1 VAENQIGLRVV
12 EKEKSGGDTAMKN
25 NYNLREFLAFSGAS
39 VLEDKK
45 SVFVGTGLPII
56 ATMLAQKTHAPHLL
70 IVFEAG
76 GLGPRIPEL
85 PVSVGE
91 SRTYFRGVAAS
102 SMHDVMSISQA
113 GYVDFGFL
121 GAAQMDVHGNINT
134 TVIGEHDR
142 PKVRLP
148 GSGGANDVASFSQ
161 RLVIIIANQT
171 KRTFVNR
178 LDFLTTP
185 GYLDGPGGRERAGLP
200 ANSGPYRVITQLGVY
215 GFDKATKRLR
225 LISLNPG
232 VTIAEIRENSSFEI
246 VIPDKVATSP
256 EPTEEHL
263 RILREEIDPA
273 GIVLGK

>member
-1 VAENQIGLRVV
+1 MA
-12 EKEKSGGDTAMKN
+12 KKDK
-25 NYNLREFLAFSGAS
+25 YNLREFLAFSGAS

-56 ATMLAQKTHAPHLL
+56 ASMLAQRTHAPHLF

-76 GLGPRIPEL
+76 GLGPQIPEL

-91 SRTYFRGVAAS
+91 SRTYFRAVAAS

-121 GAAQMDVHGNINT
+121 GAAQMDMYGNINT
-134 TVIGEHDR
+134 TVIGDHDL

-161 RLVIIIANQT
+161 KLIIIIANQT
-171 KRTFVNR
+171 RRTLVNR
-178 LDFLTTP
+178 VDFLTTP

-200 ANSGPYRVITQLGVY
+200 EGTGPYRLITQLGIY
-215 GFDKATKRLR
+215 GFDEETKRLQ
-225 LISLNPG
+225 LISLHPG
-232 VTIAEIRENSSFEI
+232 VSIADVKENSSFEI
-246 VIPDKVATSP
+246 IIPDKVETSP
-256 EPTEEHL
+256 EPSEEHL

>member
-1 VAENQIGLRVV
+1 MAQKGIAEG
-12 EKEKSGGDTAMKN
+12 K
-25 NYNLREFLAFSGAS
+25 YNLREYLAFSGAS

-56 ATMLAQKTHAPHLL
+56 ASMLAQRTHAPNLL
-70 IVFEAG
+70 IIFEAG
-76 GLGPRIPEL
+76 GMGPLLPEL

-91 SRTYFRGVAAS
+91 SRTFYKGVAAS
-102 SMHDVMSISQA
+102 SMHDVMSLAQA

-121 GAAQMDVHGNINT
+121 GAAQMDMYGNINT
-134 TVIGEHDR
+134 TVIGHHDL

-148 GSGGANDVASFSQ
+148 GSGGGNDVGSFSQ
-161 RLVIIIANQT
+161 RLIIIIANQT
-171 KRTFVNR
+171 KRTFANR

-185 GYLDGPGGRERAGLP
+185 GYLDGPGSRERAGLP
-200 ANSGPYRVITQLGVY
+200 EGSGPYRVITQFGIY
-215 GFDKATKRLR
+215 GFDVETKRLK
-225 LISLNPG
+225 LISLHPG
-232 VTIAEIRENSSFEI
+232 VTIADVKENSSFEI
-246 VIPDKVATSP
+246 IIPDKIETSP